1 MQTPI
6 RSQDSFRAVKHDALP
21 SPGHGVRIW
30 NTVRPEG
37 GKHLGEKKGERE
49 KGEEKEKG
57 KEQKSKRKVAEQV
70 TKVSK
75 ATTSPLTV
83 AIMQGL
89 LHGAL
94 PIANPVEVA
103 FRGTVNGK
111 GTLCPAANCAPLSC
125 LACWTEYGREIKRR
139 WWTADRQGLLGKG
152 NR

>member
-37 GKHLGEKKGERE
+37 GNISEKR
-49 KGEEKEKG
+49 KG
-57 KEQKSKRKVAEQV
+57 KEKREKKKKREKSKRKVAEQV

-94 PIANPVEVA
+94 PTANPVEVA

-111 GTLCPAANCAPLSC
+111 GTLCPAANRAPLSC

-139 WWTADRQGLLGKG
+139 W
-152 NR
+152 